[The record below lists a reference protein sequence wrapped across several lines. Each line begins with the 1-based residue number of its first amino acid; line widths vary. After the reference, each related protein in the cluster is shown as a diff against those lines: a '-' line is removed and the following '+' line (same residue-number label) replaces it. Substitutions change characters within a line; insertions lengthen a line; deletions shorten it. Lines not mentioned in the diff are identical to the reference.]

1 MTTHFDDKGKIFTQ
15 VVSKKPVPV
24 ILRTSQHTLRGILHV
39 RPTERIIDELNS
51 SLQFVAITDA
61 QILNEAGDP
70 LYTTGFITVNKEHI
84 IWVIPEEEIQDQAGQ
99 DQ

>member
-24 ILRTSQHTLRGILHV
+24 ILRTAQNTLQGILHV

-61 QILNEAGDP
+61 RILNEAGGT

>member
-24 ILRTSQHTLRGILHV
+24 ILRTTQNILQGVLHV

-61 QILNEAGDP
+61 RILNEAGET

-84 IWVIPEEEIQDQAGQ
+84 IWIIPEEEIQDQAGQ